1 MRILLIENDEAIGSA
16 VQYCMIA
23 DGHEIDWVKT
33 LSQARK
39 HESTGSYEL
48 ILLDN
53 SLPDGN
59 GIDYLRNRR
68 RLNSAP
74 TIVMTSHTEISDRI
88 KALGAGADDYVSK
101 PFSMNELSARIGA
114 AVCKRGYLQHRAFEI
129 AGLIIVP
136 FDRRLSRDGR
146 AVDLTPGEWS
156 VLDCLLEQPGAVVS
170 EGTIAD
176 ALCSLD
182 SEVGSNAAELYI
194 CRLQKMIG
202 ERQIETIP
210 GLGYR
215 LVLS

>member
-16 VQYCMIA
+16 VQYRMIA

-33 LSQARK
+33 LSEARK
-39 HESTGSYEL
+39 HECTGSYEM

-88 KALGAGADDYVSK
+88 KVLGAGADDYMGK

-114 AVCKRGYLQHRAFEI
+114 AVCKLEYLRHRAFEI

-136 FDRRLSRDGR
+136 CDRRLSRDGR
-146 AVDLTPGEWS
+146 AVDLTAAEWS
-156 VLDCLLEQPGAVVS
+156 VLDCLLEQPGALVS
-170 EGTIAD
+170 DDTIVD

-182 SEVGSNAAELYI
+182 SEIGSNVAELYI
-194 CRLQKMIG
+194 CRLQKKIG